1 MAKGGSVRWLWAGF
15 TEVLSGEPWVML
27 MGDAFFFS
35 VFLFSELLDTQ
46 QERCSSFFFFR
57 SNNDAA

>member
-1 MAKGGSVRWLWAGF
+1 LCTLIEIGLAPPL
-15 TEVLSGEPWVML
+15 EVLSGEPWV